1 MMSIRS
7 AGLAIVAAIAIATPG
22 HAAEWPTR
30 LVRFVVPFTAGG
42 ATDVLTRLLCQ
53 RLSTELNVPF
63 IVENRGGAGGNVGGA
78 AVARRTTATRS

>member
-1 MMSIRS
+1 MMSMRS
-7 AGLAIVAAIAIATPG
+7 AVLAIVAAFAIATPG

-30 LVRFVVPFTAGG
+30 VVRFVVPFPAGG

-63 IVENRGGAGGNVGGA
+63 IVENRGGAPA
-78 AVARRTTATRS
+78 AM

>member
-1 MMSIRS
+1 MSIRS
-7 AGLAIVAAIAIATPG
+7 AVLAIVAAIAIATPG

-63 IVENRGGAGGNVGGA
+63 IVENRA
-78 AVARRTTATRS
+78 APAAMSAARPSPARRTTATRS